1 MLQGRTERIRR
12 IPMGTNRLTED
23 SRQQKGKHNTK
34 HAWWREHGVEVERRK
49 LDFGDYMT
57 EGSNVV
63 VDTKRS
69 IAEIAQNVTRDHR
82 RFADECDR
90 ARDAG
95 YRLVVLVDAPARYA
109 TLADLCAWVNDHC
122 AACNVRRGGHCDP
135 STKGRCPRHK
145 TVKPVQGPRLSSTM
159 QKMERDH
166 GVRFELCSR
175 EDAAKRI
182 CELLGV
188 DYD

>member
-1 MLQGRTERIRR
+1 MAVI
-12 IPMGTNRLTED
+12 IED
-23 SRQQKGKHNTK
+23 TRQQAHKHDAK
-34 HAWWREHGVEVERRK
+34 HAWWAAHGVEVLERDRA
-49 LDFGDYMT
+49 LPFGDYMT

-95 YRLVVLVDAPARYA
+95 YRLVVLVDAPARYE
-109 TLADLCAWVNDHC
+109 TLPDLCAWMNDHC
-122 AACNVRRGGHCDP
+122 GACNVRRGGHCDP

-145 TVKPVQGPRLSSTM
+145 TVKPVQGPRLSSTLL
-159 QKMERDH
+159 KMERDH
-166 GVRFELCSR
+166 GVRFELCRR

-188 DYD
+188 SYDTDA